1 MSINENSIEILMP
14 PTPPF
19 SVSPLHIGTGT
30 FEYVKDTW
38 TRDMLINMFK
48 AITITETWD
57 FVARDPG
64 EGGFMFSTSPE
75 LKRIMDAA
83 EKCTPQIG
91 HSGASF
97 AWTLRH
103 MQFIANKGIT
113 LHEKQICGY

>member
-1 MSINENSIEILMP
+1 MSIEENSIEILMP

-19 SVSPLHIGTGT
+19 PVSPLHLGNGT
-30 FEYVKDTW
+30 FEYVEDNW

-57 FVARDPG
+57 FVSRDPG
-64 EGGFMFSTSPE
+64 KGGFMFSDSPD
-75 LKRIMDAA
+75 LKRIMEAS

-97 AWTLRH
+97 ALTMRH
-103 MQFIANKGIT
+103 MQFIANNGIT
-113 LHEKQICGY
+113 LHEKQIRGY